1 MSKLHRSIAS
11 IGYAA
16 CLGFVDACLI
26 NLHHTFAQ
34 APRINK
40 NLLISKVIIK
50 YCFNITVKK
59 DLFEG

>member
-1 MSKLHRSIAS
+1 MSKLRRSIAR

-16 CLGFVDACLI
+16 CLGFVDACSI
-26 NLHHTFAQ
+26 TLHNTFAQ

-50 YCFNITVKK
+50 IV
-59 DLFEG
+59 L

>member
-26 NLHHTFAQ
+26 NLHNTFVQ
-34 APRINK
+34 ALRRIMANV
-40 NLLISKVIIK
+40 L
-50 YCFNITVKK
+50 YT
-59 DLFEG
+59 